1 MHLSS
6 ERIKALC
13 RSKRIRLGDLL
24 TESRVSRTAYYSLVR
39 KGTVLPKSVHAIAF
53 ALGVAPKEIL
63 EEESPAARKARELME
78 EVERISKKHPNAS
91 RDDIRLTLLLLDEKP
106 IDRLRRGL
114 LRGRKSDLQQ
124 A

>member
-1 MHLSS
+1 VHLSS

-13 RSKRIRLGDLL
+13 RSKRVRLGSLL
-24 TESRVSRTAYYSLVR
+24 AGAHVSRTAYYSLVR
-39 KGTVLPKSVHAIAF
+39 KETVLPKSVHALAST
-53 ALGVAPKEIL
+53 LGVAPKEIL
-63 EEESPAARKARELME
+63 EEESPAARRALDLME
-78 EVERISKKHPNAS
+78 EVERISKKHPHAS

-114 LRGRKSDLQQ
+114 LRARKSDLHQ